1 MELPVLVYIINYT
14 PVVHVHVHCV
24 LLDLLAF
31 RFEEFNKHITS
42 SSYYTVFYDGTSS
55 ATVDCSTSS
64 ATVALL
70 VVLCGMVWY
79 GTCMVVLAL
88 PVPVPRTWYGMDTVP
103 GTGTPANNS
112 HTYLT
117 NEFSNRDSIIL
128 KSLTKSCFPSRDLHY
143 HG

>member
-1 MELPVLVYIINYT
+1 MYIINYT

-79 GTCMVVLAL
+79 MYGSASTTSTSTTYLVWYGYS
-88 PVPVPRTWYGMDTVP
+88 TWY
-103 GTGTPANNS
+103 TGTPANNS
-112 HTYLT
+112 HTYLS